1 MENSPSK
8 LASADQPLAHFS
20 SAEAVV
26 RAESRACAAPFTTK
40 LAPGRVWNVAAM
52 LRSGLK
58 SCAQAAR
65 PRSVRTESE
74 SAKDLS
80 ARRPS
85 SLRLSV
91 TLLALVASAKVL
103 APTIACS
110 A

>member
-1 MENSPSK
+1 MPSR
-8 LASADQPLAHFS
+8 
-20 SAEAVV
+20 VI
-26 RAESRACAAPFTTK
+26 CAARVTPATVSASRIGVLGFTK